1 MRYRDS
7 HLISAVVPPAGDR
20 HPRCGHNM
28 LMRLSAL
35 LIITLLVALPC
46 HAAQSGAT
54 DNAAAAEQPVT
65 PADPADAGPVPAG
78 DGDQGI
84 IYNHKLGKNGY
95 LVPFPEEQ
103 RARAQ
108 NSMMLSRVRHAA
120 SSMRDM
126 GMYALSGFIS
136 LAGFALAGIIT
147 AIVVGIRRDGRLFSP
162 ED

>member
-1 MRYRDS
+1 
-7 HLISAVVPPAGDR
+7 
-20 HPRCGHNM
+20 M

-46 HAAQSGAT
+46 HAAQSGSTDDTAAAPRAATAQNPPAT
-54 DNAAAAEQPVT
+54 DAAQ
-65 PADPADAGPVPAG
+65 GG
-78 DGDQGI
+78 DQDQGI
-84 IYNHKLGKNGY
+84 IYNHKIGKNGY
-95 LVPFPEEQ
+95 LVPFPEEA

-126 GMYALSGFIS
+126 GMYALSGFMS
-136 LAGFALAGIIT
+136 LAGFALAGAII
-147 AIVVGIRRDGRLFSP
+147 AIVVGIRRDGRLFGP

>member
-1 MRYRDS
+1 
-7 HLISAVVPPAGDR
+7 
-20 HPRCGHNM
+20 M